1 MITAEPKQREYDRK
15 CNTWN
20 GIIRMRVTDAK
31 KRARLKKLDFDI
43 DPKYVIKKF
52 IETNYLCPYLG
63 VKFEKRNSDFVLSI
77 DRIDSKQGYIKGNIE
92 ITSRLANTM
101 KNKATNEQLIVF
113 AKNILKV
120 KDTSKEIEKKNTL
133 SSYLTTKQVSEQYPE
148 YSYNSLVHFRNTNR
162 SHFPYVKLGS
172 KILYKREDIEYLL
185 FIRSGK

>member
-31 KRARLKKLDFDI
+31 KRARLKNLDFDI

-120 KDTSKEIEKKNTL
+120 KDKSKEI
-133 SSYLTTKQVSEQYPE
+133 TKQVSEQYPE